1 MEHKNIFII
10 NAHGSIP
17 HIKHVQ
23 LPDNAEMVAPLPGFS
38 IPQPVSNGL
47 FARFTHDIPP
57 EFFSAQTIFATIK
70 QLFNNHEAE
79 YYADIYNS
87 SNMYYTDTMIEFK
100 LLLNEQDD
108 GDILSIQFKP
118 SHREITRLRDI
129 PYLKESIFKPSHLQE
144 GTYHVKLSSIIRYI
158 NTLMG
163 GNPFLLVV
171 CSCAYMGDVIELQLN
186 LAAGLERIPVEHIKQ
201 ALKDEGYL
209 P

>member
-17 HIKHVQ
+17 HIEHVQ
-23 LPDNAEMVAPLPGFS
+23 LPPNAEMVTPLPGFS

-47 FARFTHDIPP
+47 FARFTHVQPP

-70 QLFNNHEAE
+70 QLFNNEGAE

-100 LLLNEQDD
+100 LLLADQDD
-108 GDILSIQFKP
+108 GDILSIHIEP
-118 SHREITRLRDI
+118 SHIEITRFRDI
-129 PYLKESIFKPSHLQE
+129 PHLKESIFAQFPNQE
-144 GTYHVKLSSIIRYI
+144 GTYQVKLSLVIQAI

-171 CSCAYMGDVIELQLN
+171 CSCAYMGDEIETQLN
-186 LAAGLERIPVEHIKQ
+186 LAAAKERIPVEHIKQ
-201 ALKDEGYL
+201 VLKDEGYL